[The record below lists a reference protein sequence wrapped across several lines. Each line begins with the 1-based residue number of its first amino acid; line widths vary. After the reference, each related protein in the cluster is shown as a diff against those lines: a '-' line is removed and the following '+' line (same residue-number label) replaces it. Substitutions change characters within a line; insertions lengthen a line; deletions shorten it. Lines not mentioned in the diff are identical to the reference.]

1 MDIRRPPYLRSQS
14 ENSSTATIIAS
25 SYPHLRALDD
35 FDHNHRGA
43 NTIVGPRRPPRNPA
57 RTLAST
63 KSGFEHVS
71 IARTQTGT
79 KEEVTPWEL
88 EPFPANFSEAPPTLI
103 TPTASKRTSIR
114 PSSAGGHGHGPGLS
128 FSDFYLLRRKST
140 GSPKSSAKAKAKAKS
155 PSTTNGHGTSN
166 NTLLQKRG
174 TLGSGIITPSSSH
187 NSSSPNLTTNS
198 NASPRLAHK
207 ITSAISSHPNP
218 RNPPVVSGT
227 TGHSHTTTPPVSSPS
242 RPSRQSTSSGIVA
255 PQSFLSK
262 PSSNTA
268 FTSGS
273 AAAPAP
279 GIQKSHSKPNSN
291 FSSKSSLEQH
301 ADHQTANNLKFS
313 TADRTILEELK
324 RNISA
329 REAQFIVKGP
339 LTNHSGS
346 DNGYRG
352 GNGGGGLGLGV
363 QLGMGGFG
371 VSGGRKHH
379 PFKKEDV
386 PYPRSYDREVLDLDV
401 WETLFYHQI
410 CESLTWHVFEDPP
423 TKVLDIGCGT
433 GSWILDCARIWR
445 ICHFVGMDLVP
456 IQPDLQQVGSSD
468 LAHRVTWIQG
478 NFLES
483 LPFPNEEFDFV
494 HIKRISLGVPEDKWD
509 SLFEEILRVMKP
521 GAAFEM
527 IEEDL
532 MFPGGAIRVDDENE
546 SIPENFNSHSV
557 ESVLFSDSDARQH
570 SSASSISSSYF
581 SSGQEIRNR
590 NRPRSSSSTDSS
602 STATDIVNSQI
613 VEKTF
618 RRRSVPVKGSDQ
630 RQNTTLDY
638 TTLTTLMGL
647 GDGGNDPMISESEDE
662 NHYQELDRERYS
674 GSDWDSLL
682 ASTSGSHRISS
693 VEEQVRTTHD
703 PLMVSSS
710 ANQAAGGTSPIHS
723 SPLPSTCPSSA
734 PTLPSFLAS
743 PATAFIS
750 IPPVIPN
757 SMGRGLEAE
766 AIVEDEEGEK
776 SAIWASVDDD
786 IANGQLDPSVER
798 HMPSHSQE
806 PTDSTVMPVKP
817 QLSQIHTASIPVS
830 SKSTPLRHPL
840 SVSTGSLTDLQ
851 LSSPY
856 SSNPYAKLNHVTSTN
871 SPSPPKRPLSTSNN
885 GFGTNSSIHLPSMS
899 FSHSMHSLSSSSP
912 HPLNA
917 AVDADRESRIMSSG
931 STAAP
936 FLLRTLPKPPVN
948 PRDHSM
954 LEMIY
959 NEMNAA
965 RFVNLSP
972 LSLLPN
978 LLGLYFKDLRTH
990 PPVIFTFP
998 PIPVVEQSRSNGPD
1012 PDPDEDAQDAIRP
1025 SPLSAGTVHTA
1036 RGRSMSNASNVS
1048 SRLTSSPT
1056 PSSARTAYFEGLPD
1070 HWINMRQI
1078 VKRESPYVIYDG
1090 SRLSALSPSTRA
1102 SILSSSIKQPTS
1114 SSLAP
1119 STASARTGSMK
1130 EEDSAAADRSYS
1142 EIDPPRGT
1150 HDMFSPRPHNPDHDV
1165 RFRLPNTTMNIDL
1178 RSLNLHLALRVTEIL
1193 ACSETMWEWVLDY
1206 QEQAR
1211 NKKNIQEK
1219 KTRARSRSI
1228 GPIRPPSRDQPS
1240 EPESSEARLKTA
1252 LTELTRETY
1261 EDMLRR
1267 FYLDMQDCMA
1277 LPAVLHERF
1286 GWTTFPASPSAE
1298 RGTFETEC
1306 EKYQQWEAEQQ
1317 QRNNFKF
1324 LSGEVSRQR
1333 ADKPISP
1340 PSDSILNSSATVD
1353 GLPASPENGRSSV
1366 SSVLAKTQQGSRGL
1380 PPIVSSVAPSRR
1392 LSRSLRI
1399 FVAWKG
1405 VEAS

>member
-1 MDIRRPPYLRSQS
+1 
-14 ENSSTATIIAS
+14 
-25 SYPHLRALDD
+25 
-35 FDHNHRGA
+35 
-43 NTIVGPRRPPRNPA
+43 
-57 RTLAST
+57 
-63 KSGFEHVS
+63 
-71 IARTQTGT
+71 
-79 KEEVTPWEL
+79 
-88 EPFPANFSEAPPTLI
+88 
-103 TPTASKRTSIR
+103 
-114 PSSAGGHGHGPGLS
+114 
-128 FSDFYLLRRKST
+128 
-140 GSPKSSAKAKAKAKS
+140 
-155 PSTTNGHGTSN
+155 
-166 NTLLQKRG
+166 
-174 TLGSGIITPSSSH
+174 
-187 NSSSPNLTTNS
+187 
-198 NASPRLAHK
+198 
-207 ITSAISSHPNP
+207 
-218 RNPPVVSGT
+218 
-227 TGHSHTTTPPVSSPS
+227 
-242 RPSRQSTSSGIVA
+242 
-255 PQSFLSK
+255 
-262 PSSNTA
+262 
-268 FTSGS
+268 
-273 AAAPAP
+273 
-279 GIQKSHSKPNSN
+279 
-291 FSSKSSLEQH
+291 
-301 ADHQTANNLKFS
+301 NNLKFS

-339 LTNHSGS
+339 LANNS
-346 DNGYRG
+346 
-352 GNGGGGLGLGV
+352 
-363 QLGMGGFG
+363 
-371 VSGGRKHH
+371 GRKHH

-410 CESLTWHVFEDPP
+410 CESLTWHVFENPP

-445 ICHFVGMDLVP
+445 TCHFVGIDLVP

-509 SLFEEILRVMKP
+509 YLFEEILRVMKP

-546 SIPENFNSHSV
+546 SIPENFNSHPV
-557 ESVLFSDSDARQH
+557 ESTLFSDSGARQH
-570 SSASSISSSYF
+570 SSASSISSFYF
-581 SSGQEIRNR
+581 ASGPEIRNR

-602 STATDIVNSQI
+602 STATDIANSHI
-613 VEKTF
+613 
-618 RRRSVPVKGSDQ
+618 
-630 RQNTTLDY
+630 
-638 TTLTTLMGL
+638 
-647 GDGGNDPMISESEDE
+647 
-662 NHYQELDRERYS
+662 
-674 GSDWDSLL
+674 
-682 ASTSGSHRISS
+682 
-693 VEEQVRTTHD
+693 
-703 PLMVSSS
+703 
-710 ANQAAGGTSPIHS
+710 
-723 SPLPSTCPSSA
+723 
-734 PTLPSFLAS
+734 
-743 PATAFIS
+743 
-750 IPPVIPN
+750 
-757 SMGRGLEAE
+757 
-766 AIVEDEEGEK
+766 
-776 SAIWASVDDD
+776 
-786 IANGQLDPSVER
+786 
-798 HMPSHSQE
+798 
-806 PTDSTVMPVKP
+806 
-817 QLSQIHTASIPVS
+817 
-830 SKSTPLRHPL
+830 
-840 SVSTGSLTDLQ
+840 
-851 LSSPY
+851 
-856 SSNPYAKLNHVTSTN
+856 
-871 SPSPPKRPLSTSNN
+871 
-885 GFGTNSSIHLPSMS
+885 
-899 FSHSMHSLSSSSP
+899 
-912 HPLNA
+912 
-917 AVDADRESRIMSSG
+917 ESRIISSG

-998 PIPVVEQSRSNGPD
+998 PIPVVEQSRSSDPD

-1025 SPLSAGTVHTA
+1025 SPLSA
-1036 RGRSMSNASNVS
+1036 
-1048 SRLTSSPT
+1048 
-1056 PSSARTAYFEGLPD
+1056 GLPD

-1114 SSLAP
+1114 SSLA
-1119 STASARTGSMK
+1119 
-1130 EEDSAAADRSYS
+1130 S

-1211 NKKNIQEK
+1211 NKKIIQEK

-1228 GPIRPPSRDQPS
+1228 GPVRPPSRDQPS

-1277 LPAVLHERF
+1277 LPAVLQERF

-1306 EKYQQWEAEQQ
+1306 EKYQQWEAEQH

-1324 LSGEVSRQR
+1324 LSGEVPRQR
-1333 ADKPISP
+1333 ADKLVVS
-1340 PSDSILNSSATVD
+1340 PSDSTFNPSATVD
-1353 GLPASPENGRSSV
+1353 GLSASPMNGRSSV
-1366 SSVLAKTQQGSRGL
+1366 SSILAKTQQGSRGL

>member
-1 MDIRRPPYLRSQS
+1 R
-14 ENSSTATIIAS
+14 
-25 SYPHLRALDD
+25 
-35 FDHNHRGA
+35 
-43 NTIVGPRRPPRNPA
+43 
-57 RTLAST
+57 
-63 KSGFEHVS
+63 
-71 IARTQTGT
+71 
-79 KEEVTPWEL
+79 
-88 EPFPANFSEAPPTLI
+88 
-103 TPTASKRTSIR
+103 
-114 PSSAGGHGHGPGLS
+114 
-128 FSDFYLLRRKST
+128 
-140 GSPKSSAKAKAKAKS
+140 
-155 PSTTNGHGTSN
+155 
-166 NTLLQKRG
+166 
-174 TLGSGIITPSSSH
+174 
-187 NSSSPNLTTNS
+187 
-198 NASPRLAHK
+198 
-207 ITSAISSHPNP
+207 
-218 RNPPVVSGT
+218 
-227 TGHSHTTTPPVSSPS
+227 
-242 RPSRQSTSSGIVA
+242 
-255 PQSFLSK
+255 
-262 PSSNTA
+262 
-268 FTSGS
+268 
-273 AAAPAP
+273 
-279 GIQKSHSKPNSN
+279 
-291 FSSKSSLEQH
+291 
-301 ADHQTANNLKFS
+301 
-313 TADRTILEELK
+313 
-324 RNISA
+324 
-329 REAQFIVKGP
+329 
-339 LTNHSGS
+339 
-346 DNGYRG
+346 
-352 GNGGGGLGLGV
+352 
-363 QLGMGGFG
+363 
-371 VSGGRKHH
+371 
-379 PFKKEDV
+379 
-386 PYPRSYDREVLDLDV
+386 DV

-433 GSWILDCARIWR
+433 GSWILDSARIWR
-445 ICHFVGMDLVP
+445 TCHFVGMDLVP

-509 SLFEEILRVMKP
+509 YLFEEILRVMKP

-532 MFPGGAIRVDDENE
+532 MFPGGAISVDDENE
-546 SIPENFNSHSV
+546 SIPEKFNSHSV
-557 ESVLFSDSDARQH
+557 NSALFSDLDARQH

-581 SSGQEIRNR
+581 ASGPEIRNR

-602 STATDIVNSQI
+602 STATDIANNSTI
-613 VEKTF
+613 
-618 RRRSVPVKGSDQ
+618 
-630 RQNTTLDY
+630 
-638 TTLTTLMGL
+638 
-647 GDGGNDPMISESEDE
+647 
-662 NHYQELDRERYS
+662 
-674 GSDWDSLL
+674 
-682 ASTSGSHRISS
+682 
-693 VEEQVRTTHD
+693 
-703 PLMVSSS
+703 
-710 ANQAAGGTSPIHS
+710 
-723 SPLPSTCPSSA
+723 
-734 PTLPSFLAS
+734 
-743 PATAFIS
+743 
-750 IPPVIPN
+750 
-757 SMGRGLEAE
+757 
-766 AIVEDEEGEK
+766 
-776 SAIWASVDDD
+776 
-786 IANGQLDPSVER
+786 
-798 HMPSHSQE
+798 
-806 PTDSTVMPVKP
+806 MPVKP
-817 QLSQIHTASIPVS
+817 QVSEIHTPSIPAS

-856 SSNPYAKLNHVTSTN
+856 SSNPYAKLNYVTSN
-871 SPSPPKRPLSTSNN
+871 NNPSSPKRPLSTSNN
-885 GFGTNSSIHLPSMS
+885 GFGTSSSIHLPSMS
-899 FSHSMHSLSSSSP
+899 FSQSMHSLSSSSP
-912 HPLNA
+912 HSLNA
-917 AVDADRESRIMSSG
+917 AVDADKESRIISSG

-998 PIPVVEQSRSNGPD
+998 PIPVVEQSRSSDPD

-1025 SPLSAGTVHTA
+1025 SPVP
-1036 RGRSMSNASNVS
+1036 AS
-1048 SRLTSSPT
+1048 
-1056 PSSARTAYFEGLPD
+1056 LPD

-1102 SILSSSIKQPTS
+1102 SILSS
-1114 SSLAP
+1114 
-1119 STASARTGSMK
+1119 
-1130 EEDSAAADRSYS
+1130 
-1142 EIDPPRGT
+1142 
-1150 HDMFSPRPHNPDHDV
+1150 PHNPDHDV

-1211 NKKNIQEK
+1211 NKKYIQEK

-1277 LPAVLHERF
+1277 LPAILHERF

-1306 EKYQQWEAEQQ
+1306 EKYQQWEAEQH

-1324 LSGEVSRQR
+1324 LSGEVPRQR

-1340 PSDSILNSSATVD
+1340 PSDSTFNPSATVD
-1353 GLPASPENGRSSV
+1353 GLPASPVNGRSSV

-1380 PPIVSSVAPSRR
+1380 PPIASSVAPSRR